1 MLSLSL
7 LFFYFFP
14 CQCQQFWAGH
24 VSSPWDS
31 RIVGHHPTIA
41 ASRRPRCS
49 RLRWYRQA
57 LRSTPRTPTAIAPV
71 LTVNNKGT
79 YKLNIKLLPVKYLG
93 WVDWMY
99 TVKCFTEHFV
109 LQNTLVGT
117 FQRLPRIS
125 SLIPGVYGYPYVFI
139 LSFILMHIG
148 ITLKSFVIGPKCF
161 KIET

>member
-1 MLSLSL
+1 MERVLWLYHTKVPSLSL

-14 CQCQQFWAGH
+14 CQCRQFWAGH

-49 RLRWYRQA
+49 KLRWYRQA

-71 LTVNNKGT
+71 LTVKNKGT
-79 YKLNIKLLPVKYLG
+79 YKHNIPKLLPVHYFC
-93 WVDWMY
+93 WVDWIY

-117 FQRLPRIS
+117 
-125 SLIPGVYGYPYVFI
+125 
-139 LSFILMHIG
+139 
-148 ITLKSFVIGPKCF
+148 TD
-161 KIET
+161 